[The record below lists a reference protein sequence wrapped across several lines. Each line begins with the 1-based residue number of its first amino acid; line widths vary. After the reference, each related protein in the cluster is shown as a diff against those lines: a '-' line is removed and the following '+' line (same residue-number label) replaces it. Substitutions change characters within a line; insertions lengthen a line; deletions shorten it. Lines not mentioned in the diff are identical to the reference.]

1 MSSFACYWPWLLGG
15 AFLGWTLWQLF
26 DRFFRR
32 DGEAAG
38 LRLTRELDA
47 ANTKVSSLHA
57 DLSSANGRVSALS
70 AE

>member
-32 DGEAAG
+32 DGEAATG
-38 LRLTRELDA
+38 
-47 ANTKVSSLHA
+47 N
-57 DLSSANGRVSALS
+57 
-70 AE
+70 